1 MGNKE
6 NNSVSKTKETQ
17 AKIMSNTQALSEEIS
32 KMKYLIRY
40 MDNNNKK
47 QIL

>member
-1 MGNKE
+1 MGTRQIN
-6 NNSVSKTKETQ
+6 KTKETQ
-17 AKIMSNTQALSEEIS
+17 DKIIKNPKSLSEEIS
-32 KMKYLIRY
+32 SMRYLIEY